1 MPQMIDIPTDG
12 WRWHEPHR
20 CHRIPP
26 PLWMPRH
33 GSTGSD
39 REGKGR
45 EGNGRDHCSAIEQND
60 WHQSRQMLRSVHNQQ
75 AHIGPTQGKI
85 HRSSSGLEFHHNRK
99 PVFKFNQ
106 LPKPLKQRQTQKRRR
121 QLTQNRKQK
130 RSAITVSESWF
141 CHRRWRLLCFANL
154 RLSRSVMKCAYFRR
168 IPRISTRLCCKVHS
182 FSARRPM
189 VWRSDSW
196 CLSETCSCA
205 LLAVTFITVTWA
217 VISDLL
223 HLLPFSSLLA
233 EFRFPRSIRW
243 PWRT

>member
-26 PLWMPRH
+26 PLWMPCH

-45 EGNGRDHCSAIEQND
+45 EGNGRDHCSAIEEND

-85 HRSSSGLEFHHNRK
+85 HRSSSGLEFHHSRK

-121 QLTQNRKQK
+121 QHTQNRKQK
-130 RSAITVSESWF
+130 RSAIRVSESWF

-154 RLSRSVMKCAYFRR
+154 RRYITFCYEVRLFQEDSEDLDPSV
-168 IPRISTRLCCKVHS
+168 L
-182 FSARRPM
+182 
-189 VWRSDSW
+189 
-196 CLSETCSCA
+196 
-205 LLAVTFITVTWA
+205 
-217 VISDLL
+217 
-223 HLLPFSSLLA
+223 
-233 EFRFPRSIRW
+233 
-243 PWRT
+243 